1 MAKGQY
7 LTSHQKSIVR
17 RFYAHADTRT
27 VTALQELVSD
37 LALAEP
43 GKADKLWKKAGDLLA
58 KCKVEAAVVERS
70 VGKRDVKAFA
80 EVVGGIVAK

>member
-17 RFYAHADTRT
+17 RFYEHADTRT
-27 VTALQELVSD
+27 MTALQELVSD
-37 LALAEP
+37 LAVAEA
-43 GKADKLWKKAGDLLA
+43 GKAEKMWKKAGELLA

-80 EVVGGIVAK
+80 EVVGSMLGR